1 MIFVLTNLALFIV
14 LLIVYKRT
22 EARQSKSMFY
32 NPLWKNMFITFVA
45 PIVCIIFNVIIL
57 ILLNLTHYLYI
68 PFLLIIIPII
78 SWVVHL
84 VKEKFHEKEYNILVK
99 QIKPIIFSL
108 LKEKSL
114 NISQE
119 DIQLVYYKQYSKKH
133 LDIRIDIPANDNKEI
148 ISVRKEL
155 EREVNNRNLTTDI
168 VTQILFQKKSN
179 LPLSLIL

>member
-1 MIFVLTNLALFIV
+1 MILVLTNLALFIV
-14 LLIVYKRT
+14 LLIAYKRT
-22 EARQSKSMFY
+22 DARQSKSLFY
-32 NPLWKNMFITFVA
+32 NPLWKNIFITFIA
-45 PIVCIIFNVIIL
+45 PGACIIFNVIIF

-78 SWVVHL
+78 SWMARL
-84 VKEKFHEKEYNILVK
+84 IKEKFHEKEYNVLLK

-119 DIQLVYYKQYSKKH
+119 DIQLVYYKQSNKKH
-133 LDIRIDIPANDNKEI
+133 LDIRISIPANNKEI

-155 EREVNNRNLTTDI
+155 EREVNNRNLTTDM
-168 VTQILFQKKSN
+168 VTQILFEKKSSFPLN
-179 LPLSLIL
+179 LVL